1 MHIPDGALPIRQCLL
16 YWLVVAP
23 FIAFY
28 ILKLRRLDEEAGGRH
43 VAHTAAVATFV
54 FAITLFE
61 IPTPVGIPFH
71 LLMIPFA
78 AIALGPLSGV
88 LVSFLCLLFQF
99 MLAGEGGFT
108 TLGANTLVMG
118 VCCSFPAVLSFKL
131 LRDINEKVGIFSGA
145 FLGVLTAAVV
155 NALILAAAGV
165 LPLNFILPF
174 NVAVYSVEGALE
186 GVITVLMMDFLR
198 RVGFRGVEI

>member
-1 MHIPDGALPIRQCLL
+1 MHIPDGALPAFQCLI
-16 YWLVVAP
+16 YWLVVVP

-28 ILKLRRLDEEAGGRH
+28 ILKLRKLDEEAGGRH
-43 VAHTAAVATFV
+43 VVYTAAVATFV
-54 FAITLFE
+54 FAVTLFE

-108 TLGANTLVMG
+108 TLGANTFVMG
-118 VCCSFPAVLSFKL
+118 VCCSFPAVFSFKL
-131 LRDINEKVGIFSGA
+131 LHDVNERVGIFSGA
-145 FLGVLTAAVV
+145 FIGILTAAIM
-155 NALILAAAGV
+155 NALILTAAGV

-174 NVAVYSVEGALE
+174 NVAVYSVEGAFE
-186 GVITVLMMDFLR
+186 GFVTVLIMDFLR
-198 RVGFRGVEI
+198 RVGFRSVEI